1 MLAHHQGR
9 LFNVAQ
15 LARNLG
21 VDAKTAHRYI
31 DLLCG
36 LLLVRKWVVFPGTE
50 ALPLGNGIQAV
61 PLADWCR
68 KLTPQSGQSGH
79 VPPSCAPV

>member
-1 MLAHHQGR
+1 M
-9 LFNVAQ
+9 AQ

-36 LLLVRKWVVFPGTE
+36 LLLVRKWVAFPGTK
-50 ALPLGNGIQAV
+50 AFPLGNGIQAV
-61 PLADWCR
+61 PLADMCWE
-68 KLTPQSGQSGH
+68 LTPQSGQSGH
-79 VPPSCAPV
+79 VPPTWAPV